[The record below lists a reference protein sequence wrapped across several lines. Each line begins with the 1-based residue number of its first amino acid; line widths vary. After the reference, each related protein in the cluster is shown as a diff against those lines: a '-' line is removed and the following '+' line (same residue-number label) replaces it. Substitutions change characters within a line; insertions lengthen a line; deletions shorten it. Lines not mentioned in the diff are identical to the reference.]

1 MEGQSTDI
9 PKGTMLASRYRV
21 VRKLGQGGMGAVYEV
36 EHKNTHR
43 RLAVKVMLHPDASS
57 RERFL
62 REARAACAVTHP
74 AIVAVHDIL
83 VSEGRVLMVMDLLQG
98 QSLLETVS
106 ARNPPILNV
115 QEVASYLLPIVSA
128 VGALHASGFVH
139 RDLKPENVF
148 IAENKSFLID
158 FGIAKDLQAAPRLT
172 QAAVGTPL
180 YMSPEQSSE
189 KLGIVDHRT
198 DIWSLGIVLY
208 ECFAGAAPTDTGSTS
223 LFDIYSLIAKAEFA
237 DVRSKN
243 PHVPGP
249 IAALIHQML
258 QREPQR
264 RPQDLGHV
272 YDVLAAFTN
281 PYLLAFYPRPV
292 LPNSVPR
299 RMLESSEEPDPRV
312 SAPAIRGATPYGPGQ
327 TALGVMSHP
336 GMSRATTGSPTT
348 TTGSGHAPSNG
359 SRAGVIVAL
368 AVLGFA
374 AAFGA
379 YWQFGRTTEAS
390 TSVAAAP
397 TSAEASATVTAPPV
411 TASATVTA
419 EAPTDT
425 PAPSDTLSTAPPEAS
440 ASASSPR
447 SAVTVPKGPAQPPRP
462 GATSTGLKL
471 PFGADKKDNKK

>member
-312 SAPAIRGATPYGPGQ
+312 STPAIRGATPPYGPGQ

-336 GMSRATTGSPTT
+336 GMSHTTTGSPTT
-348 TTGSGHAPSNG
+348 TTGNGQTPNNG
-359 SRAGVIVAL
+359 SRAGLVVAL
-368 AVLGFA
+368 AVLGSA

-379 YWQFGRTTEAS
+379 YWQFGRTSAAS
-390 TSVAAAP
+390 TTIAAAP
-397 TSAEASATVTAPPV
+397 TSAEASATATAPPV
-411 TASATVTA
+411 TASATVTT

-425 PAPSDTLSTAPPEAS
+425 PVPSSSLSTAASEVSSSSAPRVAVPPNKTPGRPLPKAS
-440 ASASSPR
+440 AP
-447 SAVTVPKGPAQPPRP
+447 SAVRM
-462 GATSTGLKL
+462 
-471 PFGADKKDNKK
+471 PFKPQ